1 MRTGGLEDLV
11 TVEFFGIPR
20 CRAGRDSISVR
31 ARTVGE
37 LLEAVQVSCPGLS
50 DLRGPGG
57 GLARHYLLSLDGR
70 QFVDNPGQSLRPGVP
85 VLLLSADAGG

>member
-1 MRTGGLEDLV
+1 MRSDGLEDQV

-20 CRAGRDSISVR
+20 CRAGRDSVSVR
-31 ARTVGE
+31 ARTVSE
-37 LLEAVQVSCPGLS
+37 LLDAVQVSCPGLS

-70 QFVDNPGQSLRPGVP
+70 QFLDDPAQPLRPGLP

>member
-1 MRTGGLEDLV
+1 MDRRDDEV

-20 CRAGRDSISVR
+20 CRAGRDAVR
-31 ARTVGE
+31 VQARTVSE
-37 LLEAVQVSCPGLS
+37 LLDAVTASCPGLS

-70 QFVDNPGQSLRPGVP
+70 QFLDDPAQPLRPGVP